1 MARRDIHYLRGLLRE
16 LRFSHEAEWLEFKVD
31 NAKPALIGEYISA
44 LANSAALVGKAHGYV
59 VWGVEDETRALV
71 GTRFSPR
78 TAKKGNEPLQTWLS
92 RLLSPPVDFQF
103 HELLLDDKRFVFL
116 QVDCATHRPIAF
128 HGTEFLR
135 VGSAKRKLRDFPE
148 KERALWQ
155 TFSHIRFEEG
165 TAAERL
171 GGDDV
176 LLALNC
182 PAYFDLL
189 GQPAPD
195 GRDATLEALAR
206 EKLIAPSEAGGFD
219 VTNLGA
225 MLLAKDLGDFP
236 RLRRKALRIIEYRGT
251 GRLETLREHEGAKGY
266 AAGFAELMDYIHARL
281 PTHEENGRAFQ
292 RSMPEFPPLAVR
304 ELVVNALIHQDFATT
319 GTGPMVEIFEGR
331 VEITNPG
338 EPLVQTE
345 RFLDSQPV
353 SRNEA
358 LASLMRRFDICEERG
373 SGIDKVV
380 AEVERFQLP
389 APTFEVPPGFT
400 RAILF
405 GRKPLAEMDRL
416 ERVRACYLQG
426 NAPSDGAGDRRRGR
440 CVRRCDFERNECES
454 LRRAR
459 QHDSAFRG
467 ARREPDLGVDATA
480 AGRRSSEPIRVCQGR
495 FLHSPRGRARSAR
508 TQGGS
513 RRAVD
518 GHRRGSEAP
527 RPRTG
532 P

>member
-16 LRFSHEAEWLEFKVD
+16 LRSSHEAEWLEFKVD

-116 QVDCATHRPIAF
+116 QVDGATHRPIAF

-304 ELVVNALIHQDFATT
+304 ELVVNALIHQDFAKT

-400 RAILF
+400 RATLF

-416 ERVRACYLQG
+416 ERVRACYLHACLKHVNG
-426 NAPSDGAGDRRRGR
+426 EFLTNA
-440 CVRRCDFERNECES
+440 S
-454 LRRAR
+454 LRKRFPIQAAT
-459 QHDSAFRG
+459 SASAASMASRYI
-467 ARREPDLGVDATA
+467 REAVEEGYVKPVDAR
-480 AGRRSSEPIRVCQGR
+480 AGRRRMRYVP
-495 FLHSPRGRARSAR
+495 FWAAR
-508 TQGGS
+508 TAPPAES
-513 RRAVD
+513 RTALMSPGCGV
-518 GHRRGSEAP
+518 
-527 RPRTG
+527 
-532 P
+532 